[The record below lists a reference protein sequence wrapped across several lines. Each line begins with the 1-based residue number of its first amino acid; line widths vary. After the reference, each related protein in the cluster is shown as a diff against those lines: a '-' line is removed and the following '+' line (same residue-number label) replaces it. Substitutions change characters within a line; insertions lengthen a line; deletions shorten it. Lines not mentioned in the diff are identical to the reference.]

1 MSGFIDMNGQAS
13 LSRQQRNQQQRRRLA
28 GFTLVWL
35 ITLALVYFGHRY
47 VWGGT
52 QWLTAVMVG
61 LNVIAGAAMMW
72 ANKKMLNSL
81 DELEQKVQ
89 LEAMALSL
97 GVGLVGGFA
106 YSALGQTGLLPFHA
120 EISHLAVVMALTY
133 VAGTVAGVKK
143 YQ

>member
-1 MSGFIDMNGQAS
+1 MKSQSS
-13 LSRQQRNQQQRRRLA
+13 LNRQQRNKQQRRRLA
-28 GFTLVWL
+28 GFTLIWL
-35 ITLALVYFGHRY
+35 ITLALVYAGHSY

-52 QWLTAVMVG
+52 QWLTAVMVVM
-61 LNVIAGAAMMW
+61 NVFAGAAMLW

-133 VAGTVAGVKK
+133 VAGTVRGVKK